1 MIKSILQIISQ
12 LLISQKPKDSSNQ
25 QVLETKPEQKPQVV
39 SEPPKRRTINKDG
52 LDLVKS
58 FEGLRLES
66 YLCPAKVWTI
76 GYGST
81 GSDIG
86 PGLSWTL
93 EQAEARLKKDLETFE
108 KGVEGLIK
116 TKITD
121 NQFSAL
127 VCFTYNVG
135 LGAFGRS
142 TLLKTLNAGNHQ
154 DAANEFLRWN
164 KAGGK
169 ELAGLTRRR
178 QAERELFLKSLV

>member
-1 MIKSILQIISQ
+1 MIKTILQIISQ
-12 LLISQKPKDSSNQ
+12 LLVSQKPNNSSSPK
-25 QVLETKPEQKPQVV
+25 VSETKPEQKPEVTP
-39 SEPPKRRTINKDG
+39 EPPKRRTINKDG
-52 LDLVKS
+52 LDLVKG
-58 FEGLRLES
+58 FEGLKLES

-81 GSDIG
+81 GSDVG
-86 PGLSWTL
+86 PGLTWTL

-108 KGVEGLIK
+108 KGVENLVK
-116 TKITD
+116 VKITD

-178 QAERELFLKSLV
+178 QAERELFLKGLV